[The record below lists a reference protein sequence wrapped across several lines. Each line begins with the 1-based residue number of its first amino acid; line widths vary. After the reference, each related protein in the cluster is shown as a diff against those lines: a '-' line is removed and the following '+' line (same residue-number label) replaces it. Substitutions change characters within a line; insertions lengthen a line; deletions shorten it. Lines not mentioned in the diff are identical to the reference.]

1 MVVSLWVWIA
11 FVAFVLGAL
20 ALDLGLWHR
29 VPRVVETREA
39 ARRTAI
45 WILLALVFAGL
56 LAWREGAQ
64 TGIDFLTGY
73 AVEQA
78 LSVDNVVVMAWIFSS
93 LAIPP
98 AYQHRV
104 LLWGVL
110 GAMIMR
116 GGFIILGLL
125 LLTRFAWV
133 QYVLGAVLLLAA
145 VRIFRHQEPETS
157 SGRSL
162 IVRLVEQ
169 VIPVDPALL
178 GSRWVARAEA
188 RDNRWVASPL
198 LIALIC
204 IELTDIAFATDSI
217 PAIFAIT
224 RVPFIVFTATIFA
237 TLGLRSLYF
246 LVAAAMRGI
255 HSFRVA
261 LAIILGI
268 VALKML
274 LSSVVEIPDA
284 IVLGV
289 VIVVLAVA
297 RLVGRTPPSQEHV
310 GPS

>member
-11 FVAFVLGAL
+11 FVAFVLGSL

-29 VPRVVETREA
+29 VPRAIETGEA
-39 ARRTAI
+39 ARRTVI

-56 LAWREGAQ
+56 LAWREGVQ
-64 TGIDFLTGY
+64 TGVDFLTGY

-98 AYQHRV
+98 TYQHRV

-116 GGFIILGLL
+116 GGFIILGLV
-125 LLTRFAWV
+125 LLTKFAWI
-133 QYVLGAVLLLAA
+133 QYVLGALLLLAA
-145 VRIFRHQEPETS
+145 VRILRHREPETS
-157 SGRSL
+157 GGRSL
-162 IVRLVEQ
+162 IVRVVER
-169 VIPVDPALL
+169 VVPVDPALL
-178 GSRWVARAEA
+178 GSRWIA
-188 RDNRWVASPL
+188 RDAARNNRWVASPL

-204 IELTDIAFATDSI
+204 IELSDIAFATDSI

-224 RVPFIVFTATIFA
+224 RVPFVVFTATIFA

-261 LAIILGI
+261 LAIILAI
-268 VALKML
+268 VALRML
-274 LSSVVEIPDA
+274 LSSVVEIPDV
-284 IVLGV
+284 IVLGI
-289 VIVVLAVA
+289 VIIVLVIA
-297 RLVGRTPPSQEHV
+297 RLVGRSPRPEGSAA
-310 GPS
+310 G

>member
-1 MVVSLWVWIA
+1 VVVSLWVWIA

-29 VPRVVETREA
+29 VPRVIETREA

-56 LAWREGAQ
+56 LAWREGVQ
-64 TGIDFLTGY
+64 TGVDFLTGY

-98 AYQHRV
+98 TYQHRV

-116 GGFIILGLL
+116 GGFIVLGLV
-125 LLTRFAWV
+125 LLTRFTWV

-145 VRIFRHQEPETS
+145 VRILRHREPETS

-162 IVRLVEQ
+162 IVRLVER

-178 GSRWVARAEA
+178 GSRWIARA

-261 LAIILGI
+261 LAMILAI

-274 LSSVVEIPDA
+274 LSAVVEIPDA

-289 VIVVLAVA
+289 IIVVLAVA
-297 RLVGRTPPSQEHV
+297 RFVGRTPPREERA
-310 GPS
+310 GPG